1 MKKFVCTVTRVDKF
15 TIALDE
21 NKMNASWLEN
31 FKNNFYD
38 IEDLK
43 GHADM
48 IAQYRARFGHE
59 CIEGYG
65 IPLENGKPPI
75 GVSEEDRRIFDAI
88 NIHVVSEDNNC
99 EVEVKEI
106 GKVEKDN
113 NER

>member
-1 MKKFVCTVTRVDKF
+1 MKKFECTVTRVDSF
-15 TIALDE
+15 VIEIDE
-21 NKMNASWLEN
+21 SKMDATWLEN
-31 FKNNFYD
+31 FKNNFYS

-75 GVSEEDRRIFDAI
+75 GVAKDDWRIFDAI
-88 NIHVVSEDNNC
+88 NIQVISEDDDC

-106 GKVEKDN
+106 
-113 NER
+113 